1 MRDHCTNGA
10 ARSLRLLAM
19 AGLALLPVV
28 AQASEE
34 DPWESFN
41 RPVFVFN
48 DTLDTYALK
57 PLARGYQAVT
67 PQFLEDGIGNVFANL
82 GEVGNFANNTLQGKF
97 HDAGVD
103 TARFLINTTAGVGGF
118 FDVARHAGLPRN
130 DEDFGQTLGAWGVP
144 SGPYLMLPF
153 FGPSSPRD
161 ASGMAV
167 DSLHSFYGAIDHV
180 PTRNTTRGVDVIDT
194 RADLLSAEKV
204 ISGDKYLFIRNAYLQ
219 NREFKV
225 QDGQVEDDF

>member
-1 MRDHCTNGA
+1 MRDRC
-10 ARSLRLLAM
+10 ARWLSGSGRLM
-19 AGLALLPVV
+19 AVVGLALLP
-28 AQASEE
+28 AIGQASEE
-34 DPWESFN
+34 DPWEAFN

-48 DTLDTYALK
+48 DTLDRWALK

-82 GEVGNFANNTLQGKF
+82 GEFGNFANNSLQGKF

-118 FDVARHAGLPRN
+118 FDVARHAGLARN
-130 DEDFGQTLGAWGVP
+130 DEDFGQTLGAWGMS
-144 SGPYLMLPF
+144 SGPYLVLPLL
-153 FGPSSPRD
+153 GPSSPRD
-161 ASGMAV
+161 AFGMAV

-180 PTRNTTRGVDVIDT
+180 PTRNSVRTVDVVDG
-194 RADLLSAEKV
+194 RAELLSAERV
-204 ISGDKYLFIRNAYLQ
+204 ISGDRYLFIRNAYQQ

>member
-1 MRDHCTNGA
+1 MREIRSHWLGRA
-10 ARSLRLLAM
+10 AAILLAS
-19 AGLALLPVV
+19 LPLL

-34 DPWESFN
+34 DPWEAFN

-48 DTLDTYALK
+48 DTLDTWALK

-67 PQFLEDGIGNVFANL
+67 PQFVEDGIGNVFANL
-82 GEVGNFANNTLQGKF
+82 GEVGNLGNNLLQGKL

-103 TARFLINTTAGVGGF
+103 TARMLINTTVGVLGF
-118 FDVARHAGLPRN
+118 FDVARHAGLMRN
-130 DEDFGQTLGAWGVP
+130 DEDFGQTLGVWGVS

-161 ASGMAV
+161 AAGLAV
-167 DSLHSFYGAIDHV
+167 DSLHSFYPRIGHV
-180 PTRNTTRGVDVIDT
+180 PTRNSVRALDVVDT
-194 RADLLSAEKV
+194 RAGLLPAERV
-204 ISGDKYLFIRNAYLQ
+204 ITGDKYLFIRNAYLQ

-225 QDGQVEDDF
+225 FDGQVEDDF

>member
-1 MRDHCTNGA
+1 MRDHCA
-10 ARSLRLLAM
+10 QWLSRSARLLAM
-19 AGLALLPVV
+19 AGVALLPVV
-28 AQASEE
+28 TQASED
-34 DPWESFN
+34 DPWEAFN
-41 RPVFVFN
+41 RPVFAFN
-48 DTLDTYALK
+48 DTLDTWALK

-82 GEVGNFANNTLQGKF
+82 GEIGNFANNTLQGKF

-103 TARFLINTTAGVGGF
+103 TARFLINTTVGVGGF

-130 DEDFGQTLGAWGVP
+130 DEDFGQTLGVWGVP
-144 SGPYLMLPF
+144 SGPYLVLPF
-153 FGPSSPRD
+153 LGPSTPRD
-161 ASGMAV
+161 ATGRVV
-167 DSLHSFYGAIDHV
+167 DSVHSFYGAIDHV
-180 PTRNTTRGVDVIDT
+180 PTRNTTRAVDVVDT